1 MSDLVKGLL
10 LIFSVTLSVSLG
22 EWGLY
27 GLGFPSELP
36 VRAAHPPSYVE
47 TREFIEFRYRFATNR
62 EGLRYREIP
71 RQRPAYGNRVLVL
84 GDSYTEGLGVET
96 VDRFT
101 NHLELSFQEAGQ
113 EISFINGGLS
123 GAAPSDYAR
132 LLKYVGL
139 EYRPDGV
146 LVCLFANEVGNT
158 SEDPR
163 TNPIDPPTPSRT
175 GFKRYASRWWPR
187 TYTLLGTVKTRWQY
201 RRRTQTSD
209 FVASVSSRARRQRIP
224 EERID
229 AWSES
234 LPSNIVAA
242 INDGRFGFG
251 VLSYGLL
258 YPEFWTDSLD
268 LDSERSEAKWKNMVD
283 SLESI
288 VSMVER
294 EGIELAFVFLPVH
307 FQYDP
312 ATHRPDHLAVRSGTL
327 VRKEWLTADSEIEE
341 RLKRWAALRDIPFLS
356 LTEAFREAISSKS
369 ALDYAWDGHWTPA
382 GHHVAASA
390 LMEWLRD
397 GKVFDFIAPAADV
410 GPQ

>member
-1 MSDLVKGLL
+1 MRGLVKAFL
-10 LIFSVTLSVSLG
+10 LILSVTLSVSLG
-22 EWGLY
+22 EWALCE
-27 GLGFPSELP
+27 LGFPSELP
-36 VRAAHPPSYVE
+36 VRAAHPPSHVE
-47 TREFIEFRYRFATNR
+47 TREFIEFRYRFATNS

-71 RQRPAYGNRVLVL
+71 RQRAADGYRVLVL
-84 GDSYTEGLGVET
+84 GDSYTEGLGVEAA
-96 VDRFT
+96 DRFT
-101 NHLELSFQEAGQ
+101 NHLEHGFQEAGQ

-123 GAAPSDYAR
+123 GAAPNDYAR

-139 EYRPDGV
+139 DYKPDGV

-158 SEDPR
+158 SENSAR
-163 TNPIDPPTPSRT
+163 NSIDPPPPSRS

-187 TYTLLGTVKTRWQY
+187 TYTLLGTAKTRWQY
-201 RRRTQTSD
+201 RRRMRTYD
-209 FVASVSSRARRQRIP
+209 FVTAVSSRARRQGIP
-224 EERID
+224 EERMD

-268 LDSERSEAKWKNMVD
+268 LDSERSEAKWKNMID

-294 EGIELAFVFLPVH
+294 EGIELAVAFLPVH

-312 ATHRPDHLAVRSGTL
+312 ATHRPDHLAIRSGTL
-327 VRKEWLTADSEIEE
+327 VRKEWLTADSEIEI
-341 RLKRWAALRDIPFLS
+341 RLKHWAALRDIPFLS
-356 LTEAFREAISSKS
+356 LTEAFREAISRES

-382 GHHVAASA
+382 GHRVAARA
-390 LMEWLRD
+390 LRRWLRD
-397 GKVFDFIAPAADV
+397 GHVFGFIPPAVDV
-410 GPQ
+410 RPQ